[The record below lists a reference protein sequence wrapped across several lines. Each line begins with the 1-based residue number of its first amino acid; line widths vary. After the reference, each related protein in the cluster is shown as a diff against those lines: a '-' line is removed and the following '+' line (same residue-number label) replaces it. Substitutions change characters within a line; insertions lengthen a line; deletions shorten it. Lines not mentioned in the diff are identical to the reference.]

1 MESGVSFFF
10 DNGVLLAGISG
21 EVDHH
26 AARRLREDIDRELL
40 VEKPSVLEL
49 DFSNV
54 GFMDSSGI
62 ALIIGRYEL
71 CRTLGAAMHLVG
83 VSDSLRK
90 IFRISGIERLVG
102 VVIESKAEKKD

>member
-1 MESGVSFFF
+1 MESGVSFFCE
-10 DNGVLLAGISG
+10 DGTLTAHLCG

-40 VEKPSVLEL
+40 VVKPTVLVL
-49 DFSNV
+49 DFSGV

-71 CRTLGAAMHLVG
+71 CRTLGCYLRLGG
-83 VSDSLRK
+83 VSQTLRK
-90 IFRISGIERLVG
+90 IFRISGIERLSG
-102 VVIESKAEKKD
+102 VVIEPTKEKKD